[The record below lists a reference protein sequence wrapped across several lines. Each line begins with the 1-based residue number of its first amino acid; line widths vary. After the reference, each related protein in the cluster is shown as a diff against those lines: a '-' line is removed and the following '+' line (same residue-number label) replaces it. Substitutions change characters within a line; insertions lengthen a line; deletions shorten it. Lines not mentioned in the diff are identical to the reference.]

1 MTRLRRR
8 CAPAVLLGLAASL
21 LIAGSATAEPAAIT
35 SKKAEAQ
42 RVLEQVHAID
52 MQVERAAEA
61 YNLANIKLDRIAGQ
75 QRENARRLSI
85 ARSNFG
91 RAQKS
96 LQARLIALYTSTSGQ
111 DGGTLEVLLGAT
123 SFDDFLTRLE
133 TVDRVA
139 SQDVQVLKQV
149 RSYRGQMRRQRVEL
163 ASAKAKQNE
172 VVAARAAYK
181 RQIEGQ
187 LAERQRLLSSIQ
199 SEISRMEAAERARQA
214 ELARQAQARLAA
226 QQQAQQAAAAQ
237 ARAAASAAA
246 QPAIDPVGV
255 AAETPEVAVAPPSRY
270 GGVVGIAMQYLGI
283 PYVWG
288 GSSPSGFDCS
298 GFVMYVFAQ
307 IGVPLPHYTGSQYA
321 LGTPVSRSQLQ
332 PGDLVFFG
340 GLSHVGIY
348 IGGDSFIH
356 SPHTGDVVKISSM
369 SSGWYGSSFDGG
381 RRL

>member
-163 ASAKAKQNE
+163 ANAKAKQNE
-172 VVAARAAYK
+172 VVVARAAYK